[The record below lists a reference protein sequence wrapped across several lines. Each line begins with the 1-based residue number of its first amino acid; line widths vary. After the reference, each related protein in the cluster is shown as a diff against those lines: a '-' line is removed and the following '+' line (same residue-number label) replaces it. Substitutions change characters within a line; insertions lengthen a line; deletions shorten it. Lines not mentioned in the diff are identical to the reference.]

1 MKLLLNKNQFV
12 YNIALYQVGYE
23 KCEANHSFG
32 PVIRDFY
39 VLHFITDGEGYIERG
54 GEVIPLKKGD
64 LFLVPT
70 NDMVRYY
77 ANPENPYEYYWVG
90 FYGVSAADLL
100 KEAGFLNNRV
110 LVQPSGEHYDELLE
124 LFQKLSSFS
133 DEKSL
138 QENLKMLGLFYQII
152 GILVPKD
159 VEFEWDNEKTSILD
173 SVISYIEFNY
183 AVNIKMEAF
192 ENVCHMHRSNIYR
205 LFKKHYGVSLTEYLK
220 DYRMDRALHLL
231 KNSDYS
237 IKKIARMVGYSN
249 TSVFGKN
256 FKQKYHK
263 TPSEVRR
270 LS

>member
-23 KCEANHSFG
+23 KCEATHSFG
-32 PVIRDFY
+32 PIIRDFY
-39 VLHFITDGEGYIERG
+39 VLHFLIDGEGYIERG
-54 GEVIPLKKGD
+54 DEVIPLKKGD

-100 KEAGFLNNRV
+100 KEAGFLTNRV
-110 LVQPSGEHYDELLE
+110 IVRHSGERYDELLE
-124 LFQKLSSFS
+124 LFQKMASFS
-133 DEKSL
+133 DERSL

-152 GILVPKD
+152 GTLVPKQI
-159 VEFEWDNEKTSILD
+159 EFEWDTEKS
-173 SVISYIEFNY
+173 SVLNLITSYIEFNY
-183 AVNIKMEAF
+183 SVNITMETL
-192 ENVCHMHRSNIYR
+192 ENVCHMHRSNLYR
-205 LFKKHYGVSLTEYLK
+205 LFKKHYGISPTEYLT
-220 DYRMDRALHLL
+220 DVRMDRALHLL

-237 IKKIARMVGYSN
+237 IKKIAGMIGYSN

-256 FKQKYHK
+256 FKRKYHK
-263 TPSEVRR
+263 TPGEVRR
-270 LS
+270 LP